1 MLNEFVYCPCL
12 AILEWADGEFAQ
24 NADTV
29 EGVLRHAA
37 VDKQGHRVRCDSER
51 LRTSRCHTRRPD
63 CAQSLASCLH

>member
-37 VDKQGHRVRCDSER
+37 VDKQGHRVR
-51 LRTSRCHTRRPD
+51 LR
-63 CAQSLASCLH
+63 